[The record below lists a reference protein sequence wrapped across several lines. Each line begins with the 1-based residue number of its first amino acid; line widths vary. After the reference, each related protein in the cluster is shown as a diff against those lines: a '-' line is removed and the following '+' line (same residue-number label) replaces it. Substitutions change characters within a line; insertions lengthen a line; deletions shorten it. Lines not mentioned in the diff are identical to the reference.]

1 MDHPSFRLE
10 MSPMTIPETTH
21 DESLHLIHSP
31 VAVIGTAADGVLGG
45 LTCAWLTRVTT
56 DPPRIVVAI
65 APERYTHGLLV
76 VGGCFSVSILSEGQI
91 DVGRLFGLHSRRE
104 RDKWSETDHVLLEG
118 GVPALAEC
126 AARLLC
132 RLVEKVPVGDHD
144 LFVGEIIGS
153 DVVSGPPALP
163 MRGRD
168 YA

>member
-1 MDHPSFRLE
+1 MA
-10 MSPMTIPETTH
+10 IPETPH
-21 DESLHLIHSP
+21 DESLQLFHSP
-31 VAVIGTAADGVLGG
+31 VAVIGAAVDGVLGG

-56 DPPRIVVAI
+56 DPPRVVVAI
-65 APERYTHGLLV
+65 APERYTYDLLV
-76 VGGCFSVSILSEGQI
+76 VGGCFSVSILSEGQV
-91 DVGRLFGLHSRRE
+91 DVGRLFGLHSRRD
-104 RDKWSETDHVLLEG
+104 RDKWSEINHVLLEG

-132 RLVEKVPVGDHD
+132 RLVEKVSVGDHD

>member
-1 MDHPSFRLE
+1 
-10 MSPMTIPETTH
+10 MTIPGTPH
-21 DESLHLIHSP
+21 DESLQLMQSP
-31 VAVIGTAADGVLGG
+31 VAVIGAAADGILGG
-45 LTCAWLTRVTT
+45 LTCAWLTRVST
-56 DPPRIVVAI
+56 DPPRVVVAI
-65 APERYTHGLLV
+65 APERYTYGLLV
-76 VGGCFSVSILSEGQI
+76 VGECFSVSILGEGQT
-91 DVGRLFGLHSRRE
+91 DVGRLFGLHSRRD

-132 RLVEKVPVGDHD
+132 RLIETVPVGDHD